1 MTTPISLFQIQQRQV
16 RAIRKSVSLLFT
28 APFAQQLLDEVA
40 AFRKPS
46 KVRRRVARASDP
58 WVEIAKT
65 VIEAEHS
72 EDPVAAA
79 HLFLA
84 AIQRLRQLDLVPG
97 PPSFFVLTSL
107 VEFLATSQGQ
117 ELTNRLLITE
127 FRRAHEAEIAD
138 LLEVDPEGYAR
149 RREHG
154 RRELELL
161 EK

>member
-1 MTTPISLFQIQQRQV
+1 M
-16 RAIRKSVSLLFT
+16 RAIRKSISLLFT
-28 APFAQQLLDEVA
+28 APFAQQLLDEVDA
-40 AFRKPS
+40 LRKPP
-46 KVRRRVARASDP
+46 KVRRRIARASGP
-58 WVEIAKT
+58 WMEVAKT
-65 VIEAEHS
+65 VIQAEHS

-79 HLFLA
+79 HLFLD

-97 PPSFFVLTSL
+97 PPSFFVLASL
-107 VEFLATSQGQ
+107 VEFLAGSQGQ

-138 LLEVDPEGYAR
+138 LLEVDPEEYAG

-154 RRELELL
+154 RLELELL